1 MTLKYGLSKNKKNCV
16 SFMYLLSIADI
27 TNFIK
32 MHNRAG
38 TRALVLVS

>member
-1 MTLKYGLSKNKKNCV
+1 MRFKYGLSRNKKNCV
-16 SFMYLLSIADI
+16 SVMYLGSVADI
-27 TNFIK
+27 TNFIR